1 MERVDKLNFLYNKY
15 NTCFYLLSLV
25 NFTGCSSTQDSAL
38 LPSDFLSIDLW
49 STRYLGLEKIIFF
62 FLYFKLLLLYLFLLH
77 GFFYDFVS
85 LILLVSPSIN
95 LLKTLLLSYWWI
107 FNGENFFL
115 HVRLLYVLYFMIVLR
130 WSGSCFITWTSFC
143 SH

>member
-1 MERVDKLNFLYNKY
+1 MERVDKLNFLYNEY
-15 NTCFYLLSLV
+15 DTCFYLLSLV
-25 NFTGCSSTQDSAL
+25 NFTGSSSTQDSAL

-49 STRYLGLEKIIFF
+49 STRYLSLEKIIFF
-62 FLYFKLLLLYLFLLH
+62 FLYLKLLLLYLFLLH

-95 LLKTLLLSYWWI
+95 LFKTLLLSYWWI
-107 FNGENFFL
+107 FNGKNFFL

-130 WSGSCFITWTSFC
+130 WSGSCFIT
-143 SH
+143 